1 MLSVALPGPR
11 LTRATERALV
21 RLAPGTVVLFAR
33 NVVDP
38 AQLRALT
45 ATLHA
50 LPSRPLIAIDQ
61 EGGRVQRLP
70 PPFTRFPSAAE
81 IGRAGVAAARA
92 AGTAIGRELASAGID
107 IDYAP
112 VLDLRSRGGDAV
124 VGDRAFSSDP
134 RRAAALAVAFLRGL
148 RAAGVLACGKH
159 FPGHGAADGDSHL
172 RPPVAR
178 RTRAELARRELVPF
192 RAAIAAG
199 VPLLMTAHVRY
210 PALDRQRCATL
221 SAAAV
226 TALLRGRLGFDGV
239 VVSDDLSMGAIR
251 NAPQA
256 AVAALRAG
264 VDGLLICDGL
274 DAAVEVADHLVA
286 TARADRRFAARLAE
300 AAARIAALPRPAR
313 QRRALPLPSAAHAAL
328 VARIRAV
335 AGAQPA
341 C

>member
-1 MLSVALPGPR
+1 MLSVAIPGTR
-11 LTRATERALV
+11 LTRATQRALI

-38 AQLRALT
+38 TQLRALT
-45 ATLHA
+45 AALHA

-112 VLDLRSRGGDAV
+112 VLDLRSRGSDAV
-124 VGDRAFSSDP
+124 VGDRAFASDP

-159 FPGHGAADGDSHL
+159 FPGHGAADADSHL
-172 RPPVAR
+172 RLPVAR

-210 PALDRQRCATL
+210 PALDRRRCATL
-221 SAAAV
+221 SPAAV
-226 TALLRGRLGFDGV
+226 TALLRGRLGFAGV

-251 NAPQA
+251 NVPQA

-274 DAAVEVADHLVA
+274 DAAFAVADHLVA
-286 TARADRRFAARLAE
+286 TARADRRFAAQLAE
-300 AAARIAALPRPAR
+300 AAARIAALPRPTR
-313 QRRALPLPSAAHAAL
+313 RRRALRLPSAAHAAL